1 MRNIK
6 WPAFLRVFGKSVVD
20 WWDGWM
26 DFEIMGVVWLIAQV
40 TVILGPP
47 ATFGVYYAVNTL
59 IRTGENI
66 GLRGAIDGA
75 RKYFLRG
82 LAWGAMNWAVLII
95 SFINMSF
102 YFNLQTQIGLIALI
116 FIAFVTALWL
126 IVQFYAV
133 PFYMAQEQEK
143 IFLAF
148 RNGLYLA
155 LASPLFTLGL
165 MIFVLVIIALSV
177 VFVIPAFLALPMLV
191 PVLATRALYDR
202 LEAFGIRKKDPD
214 PREV

>member
-1 MRNIK
+1 MRTIK

-26 DFEIMGVVWLIAQV
+26 DFEIMGLVWLIAQV

-75 RKYFLRG
+75 KKYFFKG

-102 YFNLQTQIGLIALI
+102 YYNLQSQIGLVALI
-116 FIAFVTALWL
+116 FIAFITALWL
-126 IVQFYAV
+126 IVQFYTV

-143 IFLAF
+143 IFLAL

-165 MIFVLVIIALSV
+165 MIFVIVIIILSV
-177 VFVIPAFLALPMLV
+177 LLVIPAFLALPMLI
-191 PVLATRALYDR
+191 PVLATRALYER
-202 LEAFGIRKKDPD
+202 LEAFGLRKKDPD